1 MDDEQDWR
9 LRVDLAD
16 APGVHLRLRGAGRLE
31 HELEPDVAGDVVL
44 SHDDDTLFA
53 YASTRPQIDAA
64 RAAIERQIAKDGL
77 ASVMRL
83 DRWDDAAGDH
93 GEWCP
98 VDPPPSAAEREHE
111 HEADA
116 QAAEDGARIVTR
128 TFVETSGKLVRNYFE
143 NVVANDAKARGVELS
158 IVEHPHLL
166 STQIAFTLTGPR
178 DAVDQII
185 ERVTAQAAQVTR
197 LGAAWLAPI

>member
-1 MDDEQDWR
+1 MDDDQDWR

-31 HELEPDVAGDVVL
+31 HELEPALARDVVL

-64 RAAIERQIAKDGL
+64 RAAIERQIAQDGL
-77 ASVMRL
+77 SAAVRL
-83 DRWDDAAGDH
+83 DRWDDATGDD
-93 GEWCP
+93 GEWRP
-98 VDPPPSAAEREHE
+98 VDPPPERAAGDRAHD
-111 HEADA
+111 ADGPDA
-116 QAAEDGARIVTR
+116 ARIVTR

-166 STQIAFTLTGPR
+166 STQIAFTLTGPQ
-178 DAVDQII
+178 DAVEQII
-185 ERVTAQAAQVTR
+185 QRVSAQAAQVTR
-197 LGAAWLAPI
+197 LGAAWLAPF